1 MDKSL
6 DVVIIGAGPAGLNAA
21 LYAYRAGLNF
31 KIFKN
36 HLSLDSQIINTTE
49 VENYIGLCRLTGQEL
64 YDSFVKHIEMFN
76 INIENEKVEEIIN
89 SENNCKIVK
98 TAIDEYKTKTVI
110 IATGAKP
117 KLLNVTGEAKFA
129 GLGIS
134 YCASCD
140 GAFFKNKEVCVVGG
154 GDTAVEDAMF
164 LSKMCKKVYLV
175 VRNDRLKATPY
186 LIEQLKKIS
195 NIYICFNTEIQEIN
209 GDSIVRSIKV
219 FHNEA
224 KLTKNIN
231 IDGVFVAI
239 GTNPETALV
248 DDLVEKKDGYILAD
262 ETCATSLAGIYAC
275 GDVRYKNLRQIIT
288 ACSDGANAIYSIE
301 RYINT
306 MI

>member
-1 MDKSL
+1 MDNSL
-6 DVVIIGAGPAGLNAA
+6 DLVIVGAGPAGLNAA

-36 HLSLDSQIINTTE
+36 HLSLDSQIVNTNE
-49 VENYIGLCRLTGQEL
+49 VENYIGLFRLTGQEL
-64 YDSFVKHIEMFN
+64 YDQFIKHINMFN
-76 INIENEKVEEIIN
+76 INIENEKVEKIIN
-89 SENNCKIVK
+89 GDNNLKIVK

-117 KLLNVTGEAKFA
+117 KKLNVEGEDKFS
-129 GLGIS
+129 GLGVS
-134 YCASCD
+134 YCATCD

-164 LSKMCKKVYLV
+164 LSKICSKVYLI
-175 VRNDRLKATPY
+175 VRKDKLKAANY
-186 LIEQLKKIS
+186 LVEQLKKIN
-195 NIYICFNTEIQEIN
+195 NIYICFNTEILEIN
-209 GDSIVRSIKV
+209 GDSVVNSVKAY
-219 FHNEA
+219 HNIA
-224 KLTKNIN
+224 KLTKDIK

-239 GTNPETALV
+239 GMMPETDLIDDV
-248 DDLVEKKDGYILAD
+248 DKIDGYIVAD
-262 ETCATSLAGIYAC
+262 ETCATSKAGIYAC

-288 ACSDGANAIYSIE
+288 ACSDGANAITSVE